1 MSFGPAIP
9 GGPITAADFPKNF
22 VIPKVTTPA
31 AAPNT
36 SPLIKTVVNNNTT
49 FAPINITNAN
59 PGVLTLGGGGGGGVS
74 IVQTVQNTNN
84 VSTSQMITNTN
95 TNTTSNNFSNQVT
108 NTISNI
114 ANTLTGGSGTI
125 GPATITPAP
134 VVINVPSTTVTP
146 TVTPSQTTQQTATP
160 TQTASAGTGGGGT
173 DYIMLLIVGAV
184 VLGAVYF
191 LFKGKGKKNGQ

>member
-1 MSFGPAIP
+1 MSFGPALP

-22 VIPKVTTPA
+22 VIPKAAA
-31 AAPNT
+31 AAPAGST
-36 SPLIKTVVNNNTT
+36 SPLITTNVNQNTT
-49 FAPINITNAN
+49 FGTINITNAN

-84 VSTSQMITNTN
+84 VSTSQMITNTT

-114 ANTLTGGSGTI
+114 TNALTGGGTI

-134 VVINVPSTTVTP
+134 VIINVPSTTVTP

-160 TQTASAGTGGGGT
+160 TQTATAGTGGGGT